1 MVCDRGRISFMVA
14 MTPSHHALCAAM
26 HRRLKDWL
34 ATATQGKIFLKKD
47 RRQDGE
53 KSRLT

>member
-1 MVCDRGRISFMVA
+1 MVCDRGRISFMAV